1 MGEMDPPKAI
11 DQMFAYFAVV
21 HDPRRQHP
29 TTLHSLE
36 AILAIT
42 ILATICGAHNWV
54 EIEQW
59 GQAHHQWLAEFLDLT
74 YGIPSHDT
82 FGRVFALLEP
92 TTLQQAFMTWMS
104 ALANL
109 AEEVIALDGQTIRR
123 SLDRA
128 DGTGAVH
135 VVSAWASRNELVLA
149 QLKVDDKSHELT
161 ALPELLAR
169 LNLHGRVV
177 TIDAIGCQVE
187 IARQGVDPGGDYVLS
202 LKEHQ
207 PGLHREC
214 EELFEWLRGPHPLE
228 QAVVL
233 GYDAQVDG
241 GHGRIETRKVWS
253 TEALEGL
260 GACERWPGL
269 TTVVLGESTRQLA
282 TQERMERR
290 YDISSLPGTTDEDA
304 KHLSGVIRTHG
315 EIENRVHWVLDVAMG
330 EDTNRT
336 RAGESAQNLALI
348 RKLALN
354 LLRRETSLH
363 VGIAAKQKRAGWDH
377 NYLLKI
383 LAQT

>member
-1 MGEMDPPKAI
+1 MEPPKVI
-11 DQMFAYFAVV
+11 DQMFSYFAVV

-36 AILAIT
+36 AILTIT
-42 ILATICGAHNWV
+42 ILATICGAQNWV

-59 GQAHHQWLAEFLDLT
+59 GEAHASWLAEFLDLAH
-74 YGIPSHDT
+74 GIPSHDT
-82 FGRVFALLEP
+82 FGRVFAVLDP
-92 TTLQQAFMTWMS
+92 TALQQAFMTWMS
-104 ALANL
+104 ALATV
-109 AEEVIALDGQTIRR
+109 AGEVIALDGKTIRR

-128 DGTGAVH
+128 DGTGAIH

-149 QLKVDDKSHELT
+149 QLKVDDKSNEIT
-161 ALPELLAR
+161 ALPALLAL
-169 LNLHGRVV
+169 LNLHGGVV
-177 TIDAIGCQVE
+177 TIDAMGCQVE
-187 IARQGVDPGGDYVLS
+187 IARQIVAQGGDYVLS
-202 LKEHQ
+202 LKDNQ
-207 PGLHREC
+207 PNLHREC
-214 EELFEWLRGPHPLE
+214 EELFEWLRGPHPVD

-241 GHGRIETRKVWS
+241 GHGRIETRQVWT
-253 TEALEGL
+253 TEALEGV

-269 TTVVLGESTRQLA
+269 TTLVLVESTRQVA
-282 TQERMERR
+282 NEEGMERR
-290 YDISSLPGTTDEDA
+290 YYISSLPGTTDEDA
-304 KHLSGVIRTHG
+304 KRLSSVIRTHW

-330 EDTNRT
+330 EDANRT

-354 LLRRETSLH
+354 LLRRETSVP
-363 VGIAAKQKRAGWDH
+363 VGIAAKQKRAGWDQ

>member
-1 MGEMDPPKAI
+1 MEPPKAI
-11 DQMFAYFAVV
+11 EQMFSYFAVV

-36 AILAIT
+36 AILTIT

-59 GQAHHQWLAEFLDLT
+59 GHAHDQWLSEFLDLPH
-74 YGIPSHDT
+74 GIPSHDT
-82 FGRVFALLEP
+82 FGRVFAILDP
-92 TTLQQAFMTWMS
+92 AKLQQAFMTWMS

-109 AEEVIALDGQTIRR
+109 AEEVIALDGKTIRR

-128 DGTGAVH
+128 GGTGAIH
-135 VVSAWASRNELVLA
+135 VVSAWASLNELVLA
-149 QLKVDDKSHELT
+149 QFKVDDKSNEIT
-161 ALPELLAR
+161 ALPELLAL
-169 LNLHGRVV
+169 LNLHGSVV
-177 TIDAIGCQVE
+177 TIDAMGCQVE
-187 IARQGVDPGGDYVLS
+187 IARQIVAQGGDYVLS
-202 LKEHQ
+202 LKENQ
-207 PGLHREC
+207 PNLHREC
-214 EELFEWLRGPHPLE
+214 EELFAWLRGPHPVDE
-228 QAVVL
+228 EVVL

-269 TTVVLGESTRQLA
+269 TTLVLVESIRQVA
-282 TQERMERR
+282 DQESIERR
-290 YDISSLPGTTDEDA
+290 YYMSSLPGTTDDHA
-304 KHLSGVIRTHG
+304 KRLSRVIRTHW
-315 EIENRVHWVLDVAMG
+315 EIENRVHWVLDVAIG

-336 RAGESAQNLALI
+336 RVGESAQNLALI

-354 LLRRETSLH
+354 LLRRETSVP

-377 NYLLKI
+377 HYLLKI